1 MKAAHFLIAALCVAL
16 ASSCGNSTSDAVAH
30 LGDAVLTME
39 ELRERIPNNISAE
52 DSTALA
58 QEIIQSWLKDALV
71 LQEAEKISDEEKLAV
86 ERRIEDYRKSLL
98 IYSYEQDWIKKNMDT
113 VVTNEQIQTYYEANK
128 SSMKVN
134 EHFIQLKFCSLPEKS
149 KDVKNMT
156 TAFASDDIATW
167 EAFCVQVGAKHYYNY
182 STYVNWEQFAQLI
195 PLAIADR
202 SQFITQATSIQQI
215 NFNGEIIW
223 VKIGS
228 YLLPGDSSPLEMVR
242 SNIASI
248 LLNIRKQEL
257 LQKMKNGLYDQAK
270 SEGKLEQ

>member
-16 ASSCGNSTSDAVAH
+16 ASSCGNSTPDAVAH

-71 LQEAEKISDEEKLAV
+71 LQEAKKISDEEKLAV

-113 VVTNEQIQTYYEANK
+113 VVTDEQIQTYYEANK

-149 KDVKNMT
+149 KDVKNMS

-202 SQFITQATSIQQI
+202 SQFITQATSTQQI

-257 LQKMKNGLYDQAK
+257 LQKMKNVLYDQAK

>member
-1 MKAAHFLIAALCVAL
+1 
-16 ASSCGNSTSDAVAH
+16 
-30 LGDAVLTME
+30 
-39 ELRERIPNNISAE
+39 
-52 DSTALA
+52 
-58 QEIIQSWLKDALV
+58 
-71 LQEAEKISDEEKLAV
+71 
-86 ERRIEDYRKSLL
+86 
-98 IYSYEQDWIKKNMDT
+98 MDT

-149 KDVKNMT
+149 KDVKNMS

-202 SQFITQATSIQQI
+202 SQFITQATSTQQI

>member
-1 MKAAHFLIAALCVAL
+1 MKAADFLIAALCVAL
-16 ASSCGNSTSDAVAH
+16 ASSCGNSTPDAVAH

-134 EHFIQLKFCSLPEKS
+134 EHFIQLKFCSLPDKS
-149 KDVKNMT
+149 KDVKNMS

-202 SQFITQATSIQQI
+202 SQFITQATSTQQI

-228 YLLPGDSSPLEMVR
+228 YLLPGDSSPMEMVR

>member
-1 MKAAHFLIAALCVAL
+1 MKAASIIIAAFYVIL
-16 ASSCGNSTSDAVAH
+16 ATSCGNSNPNAVAR
-30 LGDAVLTME
+30 LGDAVLTLE
-39 ELRERIPNNISAE
+39 ELRERIPNNVSAE
-52 DSTALA
+52 DSIALA

-86 ERRIEDYRKSLL
+86 ERRIEDYRRSLL

-113 VVTNEQIQTYYEANK
+113 VITNDQIQSYYEANK

-134 EHFIQLKFCSLPEKS
+134 EHVFQLKFCSLPEKS
-149 KDVKNMT
+149 KDVKNMSA
-156 TAFASDDIATW
+156 AFASDDIATW
-167 EAFCVQVGAKHYYNY
+167 EAYCIQVGAKHYYNFTSY
-182 STYVNWEQFAQLI
+182 MNWEQFAQLI
-195 PLAIADR
+195 PLPVADR
-202 SQFITQATSIQQI
+202 SQFLTQATSTQQI
-215 NFNGEIIW
+215 NFNGEIFWI
-223 VKIGS
+223 KIGS

-257 LQKMKNGLYDQAK
+257 LLKMRNGLYDQAK

>member
-1 MKAAHFLIAALCVAL
+1 MRAAHIFIAAFCVFVATG
-16 ASSCGNSTSDAVAH
+16 CGNSSPDAVAH

-52 DSTALA
+52 DSAALA

-71 LQEAEKISDEEKLAV
+71 LQEAEKMSDEEKLAV

-98 IYSYEQDWIKKNMDT
+98 IYSFEQDWIKKNMDT
-113 VVTNEQIQTYYEANK
+113 VVTDEQIRAYYDANTA
-128 SSMKVN
+128 SMKVN
-134 EHFIQLKFCSLPEKS
+134 EHFLKLKYCSLPEKS
-149 KDVKNMT
+149 KDVKNMA

-167 EAFCVQVGAKHYYNY
+167 EAFCVQAGAKHYYNY
-182 STYVNWEQFAQLI
+182 STYINWEQFAQLI

-202 SQFITQATSIQQI
+202 SQFITQATSTQQI

-228 YLLPGDSSPLEMVR
+228 YLLPGDSSPMEMVR

-248 LLNIRKQEL
+248 LLNIRKQEV
-257 LQKMKNGLYDQAK
+257 LQKMRNGLYDQAK
-270 SEGKLEQ
+270 AEGKLEQ

>member
-1 MKAAHFLIAALCVAL
+1 MKAAHFLIAAIGLLFATG
-16 ASSCGNSTSDAVAH
+16 CGNSKPNAVAH
-30 LGDAVLTME
+30 LGDAVLSME

-113 VVTNEQIQTYYEANK
+113 VITDDQIRAYYEANK

-134 EHFIQLKFCSLPEKS
+134 EHFLQVKFCSLPEKS

-156 TAFASDDIATW
+156 SAFASEDIATW
-167 EAFCVQVGAKHYYNY
+167 EAFCIQAGAKHYYNY
-182 STYVNWEQFAQLI
+182 TTYMNWEQFAQLV

-202 SQFITQATSIQQI
+202 SQFLVQATSTQKI

-228 YLLPGDSSPLEMVR
+228 YLLPGDSSPIEMVR

-270 SEGKLEQ
+270 AEGKLEQ

>member
-1 MKAAHFLIAALCVAL
+1 MKAAHALTAAICLFFATG
-16 ASSCGNSTSDAVAH
+16 CGNSKPNAVAH

-39 ELRERIPNNISAE
+39 ELQERIPNNISAE

-113 VVTNEQIQTYYEANK
+113 VITDDQIQSYYEANK
-128 SSMKVN
+128 SSMKLN
-134 EHFIQLKFCSLPEKS
+134 EHFLQLKFCSLPEKS

-156 TAFASDDIATW
+156 TAFDSDDIATW
-167 EAFCVQVGAKHYYNY
+167 EAFCIQSGAKHYYNY
-182 STYVNWEQFAQLI
+182 STYMNWEQFAQLI
-195 PLAIADR
+195 PLAIVDR
-202 SQFITQATSIQQI
+202 SQFLAQATSTQKI

-257 LQKMKNGLYDQAK
+257 LQKMRNGLYDQAK

>member
-1 MKAAHFLIAALCVAL
+1 MKAAYFFIAAFCVIL
-16 ASSCGNSTSDAVAH
+16 ASGCGNSKPEAVAH

-52 DSTALA
+52 DSAALA

-71 LQEAEKISDEEKLAV
+71 LQEAEKMSDEEKLAV

-113 VVTNEQIQTYYEANK
+113 VVTDEQIQAYYEANK

-134 EHFIQLKFCSLPEKS
+134 EHFLTLKFCSLPEKS
-149 KDVKNMT
+149 KDVKNMI
-156 TAFASDDIATW
+156 TAFASDDVATW
-167 EAFCVQVGAKHYYNY
+167 EAYCVQVGAKHYYNY
-182 STYVNWEQFAQLI
+182 STYINWDQFAQLI
-195 PLAIADR
+195 PLAVADR
-202 SQFITQATSIQQI
+202 SQLLTQATSTQQI

-257 LQKMKNGLYDQAK
+257 LQKMRNGLYDQAK

>member
-16 ASSCGNSTSDAVAH
+16 ASSCGNSTPDAVAH
-30 LGDAVLTME
+30 MGDAVLTME

-58 QEIIQSWLKDALV
+58 QEIIHSWLKDALV

-134 EHFIQLKFCSLPEKS
+134 EHFIQLKFCSLQEKS
-149 KDVKNMT
+149 KDVKNMS

-202 SQFITQATSIQQI
+202 SQFITQATSTQQI

-228 YLLPGDSSPLEMVR
+228 YLLPGDSSPIEMVR

>member
-1 MKAAHFLIAALCVAL
+1 MKAAHVIIAALYVVL
-16 ASSCGNSTSDAVAH
+16 ASGCGNSTPSAVAH
-30 LGDAVLTME
+30 LGDAELTME
-39 ELRERIPNNISAE
+39 ELRERIPDNISTE
-52 DSTALA
+52 DSSALA

-71 LQEAEKISDEEKLAV
+71 LQEAEKMSDEEKLSV

-98 IYSYEQDWIKKNMDT
+98 IYSYEQDLIKKNMDT
-113 VVTNEQIQTYYEANK
+113 VITDDQIQAYYEANK
-128 SSMKVN
+128 ASMKVN
-134 EHFIQLKFCSLPEKS
+134 EHFLKLKFCSLPEKS
-149 KDVKNMT
+149 KDAKNMN
-156 TAFASDDIATW
+156 TAFDSEDIATW
-167 EAFCVQVGAKHYYNY
+167 EAFCVQVGAKHYFNFSKYM
-182 STYVNWEQFAQLI
+182 NWEQFALLI

-202 SQFITQATSIQQI
+202 SQFLTQATSTQKI

-228 YLLPGDSSPLEMVR
+228 YLLPGDSSPIEMVR

-257 LQKMKNGLYDQAK
+257 LQKMRNGLYDQAK

>member
-16 ASSCGNSTSDAVAH
+16 ASSCGNSTPDAVAH

-113 VVTNEQIQTYYEANK
+113 VVTDEQIQTYYEANK

-156 TAFASDDIATW
+156 TAFASDDIPTW

-202 SQFITQATSIQQI
+202 SQFITQATITQQI

>member
-1 MKAAHFLIAALCVAL
+1 MKAASIFIAALCIVFV
-16 ASSCGNSTSDAVAH
+16 SSCGNSTSNAVAH
-30 LGDAVLTME
+30 LGDAELTME

-52 DSTALA
+52 DSAALA

-71 LQEAEKISDEEKLAV
+71 LQEAEKMSDEEKLAV

-98 IYSYEQDWIKKNMDT
+98 IYSYEQEWIKKNMDT
-113 VVTNEQIQTYYEANK
+113 VVTDEQIRSYYEANK
-128 SSMKVN
+128 ASMKVN
-134 EHFIQLKFCSLPEKS
+134 EHFLKLKFCSLPEKS
-149 KDVKNMT
+149 KDAKNMS
-156 TAFASDDIATW
+156 TAFESEDVATW
-167 EAFCVQVGAKHYYNY
+167 EAFCVQSGAKHYLNY
-182 STYVNWEQFAQLI
+182 STYINWEQFAQLI

-202 SQFITQATSIQQI
+202 SQFLTQATSTQKI
-215 NFNGEIIW
+215 NLNGEIFW

-257 LQKMKNGLYDQAK
+257 LQKMRNGLYDQAK

>member
-1 MKAAHFLIAALCVAL
+1 MKAAHILIAAFCIVL
-16 ASSCGNSTSDAVAH
+16 ASSCGNSTPNAAAH
-30 LGDAVLTME
+30 LGDAVLSME

-52 DSTALA
+52 DSAALA

-71 LQEAEKISDEEKLAV
+71 LQEAEKMSDQEKLAV

-98 IYSYEQDWIKKNMDT
+98 IYSYEQEWIKKNMDT
-113 VVTNEQIQTYYEANK
+113 VVTDEQIQAYYEANK
-128 SSMKVN
+128 ASMKVN
-134 EHFIQLKFCSLPEKS
+134 EHFMKLKFCSLPEKS
-149 KDVKNMT
+149 KDAKNMS
-156 TAFASDDIATW
+156 TAFESDDIATW
-167 EAFCVQVGAKHYYNY
+167 EAFCVQSGAKHYYNY
-182 STYVNWEQFAQLI
+182 STYINWEQFAQLI

-202 SQFITQATSIQQI
+202 SQFLTQATSTQKI
-215 NFNGEIIW
+215 NFNGEIFW
-223 VKIGS
+223 VKMGS

-257 LQKMKNGLYDQAK
+257 LQKMRNGLYEQAK

>member
-1 MKAAHFLIAALCVAL
+1 MKAAHFLIAALCVVIIG
-16 ASSCGNSTSDAVAH
+16 SCGNSTPDAVAH

-71 LQEAEKISDEEKLAV
+71 LQEAEKISEEEKLAV

-113 VVTNEQIQTYYEANK
+113 VVTEEQIQTYYEANK

-149 KDVKNMT
+149 KDVRNMT
-156 TAFASDDIATW
+156 NAFASDDIATW

-202 SQFITQATSIQQI
+202 SQFITQATSTQQI